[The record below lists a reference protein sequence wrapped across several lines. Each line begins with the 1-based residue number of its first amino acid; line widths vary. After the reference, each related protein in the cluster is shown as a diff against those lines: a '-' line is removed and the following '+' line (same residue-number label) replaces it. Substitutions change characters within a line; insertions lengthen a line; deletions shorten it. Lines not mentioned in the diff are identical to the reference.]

1 MALRLKGIASN
12 EHIAEITGK
21 GQAEVDDVLN
31 MMQEKSYAQETP
43 RGLRLLPEGKN
54 GPTPY
59 WMKKGRESTPPKLR
73 KFMKI
78 SVAKMIPLNS

>member
-31 MMQEKSYAQETP
+31 MMQEKSYA
-43 RGLRLLPEGKN
+43 
-54 GPTPY
+54 
-59 WMKKGRESTPPKLR
+59 
-73 KFMKI
+73 
-78 SVAKMIPLNS
+78 